1 MLQEEMQKKEN
12 RKKAVTGNNV
22 KVKKKSKDIMAGNKA
37 ENKKLKS
44 NQ

>member
-12 RKKAVTGNNV
+12 RKSCNRQQC
-22 KVKKKSKDIMAGNKA
+22 KSKKEKQRVMAGNKA

>member
-22 KVKKKSKDIMAGNKA
+22 KVKKKSKELWQAIKQKIKN
-37 ENKKLKS
+37 
-44 NQ
+44 